1 MQPVDV
7 VSGALLGAA
16 AAALARAVWQ
26 ANRRRARS
34 RTAEWGAVGLVL
46 AGCAAYVHDAFG
58 GPRPTHPFGDA
69 PGAPWWQVA
78 TVAAVVFAAVVFAA
92 GCTRLVARG
101 VRVLRR
107 FSRRRRVLAGNAHV
121 AALRERHDAI
131 RELYGAALLA
141 GIADELADREQVD
154 QLAAA
159 LHQAG
164 DLRETA
170 GDDYAAGS
178 RYARAIG
185 ELEAAWQPLAPEAR
199 RRGIALDDYEGEAY
213 R

>member
-7 VSGALLGAA
+7 VSGALFGAA
-16 AAALARAVWQ
+16 AAALTRAAWQ
-26 ANRRRARS
+26 ASRRRARN

-58 GPRPTHPFGDA
+58 GPRPAHPFGETA
-69 PGAPWWQVA
+69 GAPWWQVA
-78 TVAAVVFAAVVFAA
+78 AVAAVVFAAAA
-92 GCTRLVARG
+92 AVGCTRLVGRG
-101 VRVLRR
+101 VRALRR
-107 FSRRRRVLAGNAHV
+107 FRRRRRVLADNAHV

-141 GIADELADREQVD
+141 GVADELADREQVN

-164 DLRETA
+164 DLRGAA
-170 GDDYAAGS
+170 GVDYAADS
-178 RYARAIG
+178 RYAQAVG

-199 RRGIALDDYEGEAY
+199 RRGIALDDHEGEAY

>member
-1 MQPVDV
+1 MQPDDV
-7 VSGALLGAA
+7 VSGALFGAA
-16 AAALARAVWQ
+16 AAALARAAWQ
-26 ANRRRARS
+26 ASRRRARS

-46 AGCAAYVHDAFG
+46 AGCAAYVRDAFG

-78 TVAAVVFAAVVFAA
+78 TVAAVVFAVAAAA
-92 GCTRLVARG
+92 GCTRLLARG
-101 VRVLRR
+101 VRALRR
-107 FSRRRRVLAGNAHV
+107 LRRRRRVLADNAHV
-121 AALRERHDAI
+121 AALCDRHDAI

-141 GIADELADREQVD
+141 SVADELAEPEDVD

-159 LHQAG
+159 LHRAG
-164 DLRETA
+164 DLRPTA

-178 RYARAIG
+178 RYARAVG

-199 RRGIALDDYEGEAY
+199 RRGIADDD
-213 R
+213 